1 MSDFATPE
9 LETAYLRAYD
19 AVMAHWPVPFET
31 TDLAGRYGTTRVT
44 SAGPA
49 AAPPLVLLHGYG
61 GTSGCWYPAVGP
73 MAEQHRV
80 RAVDVMG
87 EPGRSRHDGAP
98 LDSTDDL
105 VAWLAETFDL
115 LELPAAD
122 LCGQSLGGHLAL
134 RFALA
139 HPDRV
144 RRLVLLDPPLAF
156 AGFRP
161 EFEEFGRN
169 RDPHPTF
176 DDARAM
182 YAPDPPGS
190 GPEHVEAYFD
200 LLAHGAAHFPA
211 SPIVTPHLP
220 DALPHLPVP
229 TLVVLAGESQVH
241 DPDAAAQ
248 AARRAGARVMILPG
262 AGHSLLADVDPVRD
276 ALLDHLRPEDE
287 GSAGRPRRSDAD
299 NRDL

>member
-1 MSDFATPE
+1 MSTFATPE
-9 LETAYLRAYD
+9 LEAAYLGAYD

-31 TDLAGRYGTTRVT
+31 SDPAGRYGTTRVT

-49 AAPPLVLLHGYG
+49 AARSLVLLHGYG
-61 GTSGCWYPAVGP
+61 GTSGMWYPIVGEL
-73 MAEQHRV
+73 AEQHRV
-80 RAVDVMG
+80 RAVDVIG

-98 LDSTDDL
+98 LNSMDDL

-139 HPDRV
+139 HPERV
-144 RRLVLLDPPLAF
+144 RRLVLLDPPLVF

-161 EFEEFGRN
+161 EFEELGRN

-182 YAPDPPGS
+182 FAPPDS
-190 GPEHVEAYFD
+190 GPAHLDAYFD
-200 LLAHGAAHFPA
+200 LVAHGAAHFPA
-211 SPIVTPHLP
+211 SPIVTPQLP

-229 TLVVLAGESQVH
+229 TLVVLAGESEVH
-241 DPDAAAQ
+241 DSDAAAQ
-248 AARRAGARVMILPG
+248 AARHAGARAVILPG
-262 AGHSLLADVDPVRD
+262 AGHGLLADVDPVRGIV
-276 ALLDHLRPEDE
+276 LDHLRRED
-287 GSAGRPRRSDAD
+287 SPI
-299 NRDL
+299 

>member
-1 MSDFATPE
+1 MSEFATPE
-9 LETAYLRAYD
+9 LEAAYLRAYD

-31 TDLAGRYGTTRVT
+31 TDIVGRYGTTRVT

-61 GTSGCWYPAVGP
+61 GTSACWYPAAGP

-80 RAVDVMG
+80 HAVDVMG

-98 LDSTDDL
+98 LNTTDDL

-115 LELPAAD
+115 LQLPAAD

-134 RFALA
+134 RFTLA
-139 HPDRV
+139 HPGRV
-144 RRLVLLDPPLAF
+144 RRLVLLDPPLVF

-169 RDPHPTF
+169 YDPHPTF

-182 YAPDPPGS
+182 FAQGPPGG
-190 GPEHVEAYFD
+190 GPAHLEAYFD
-200 LLAHGAAHFPA
+200 LLAHGAAHLPS
-211 SPIVTPHLP
+211 SPVVTPQLP

-229 TLVVLAGESQVH
+229 TLVVLAGESGVH

-248 AARRAGARVMILPG
+248 AARDAGARVMIVPG
-262 AGHSLLADVDPVRD
+262 AGHSLLADVAPVRD
-276 ALLDHLRPEDE
+276 LLLDHIRPED
-287 GSAGRPRRSDAD
+287 APP
-299 NRDL
+299 